1 MSSWIYFSVK
11 LLHVLA
17 MAVYIGATVAAPIG
31 MRRAFALGAAHGH
44 DFMVR
49 LQQSGT
55 SGGGLS
61 VVFSDGKTTTQPVPL
76 SAVTSVVINGVGV
89 GKLDRYGA
97 AVLEVIADQR

>member
-49 LQQSGT
+49 LQQTTRLIIAMALTTFASGALLVWLRT
-55 SGGGLS
+55 LRGTPLRYLVGAGIMLGLFAVGGL
-61 VVFSDGKTTTQPVPL
+61 L
-76 SAVTSVVINGVGV
+76 SRRV
-89 GKLDRYGA
+89 
-97 AVLEVIADQR
+97 